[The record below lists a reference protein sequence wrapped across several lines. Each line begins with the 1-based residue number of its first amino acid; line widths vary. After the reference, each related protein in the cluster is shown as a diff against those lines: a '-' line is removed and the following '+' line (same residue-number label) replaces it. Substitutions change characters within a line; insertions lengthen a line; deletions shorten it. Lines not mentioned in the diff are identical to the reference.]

1 MLTLFISNYHGSDGA
16 VRAATLGTERRRAKM
31 APAKKRRK
39 QGQFREWRL
48 YDTFLVAAAAI
59 GCTWY
64 FIRRT
69 DKASTRS
76 VTRTEQRPREIRPG
90 KVQRRSG
97 LFQVWRPL
105 MFFVVAVVAVSIA
118 TYFKI
123 EADPSSGSSQF
134 VSGTPLILDVF
145 VSNPQISLQVNN
157 ANDEL
162 LLPPGAQSVN
172 ATVEIPP
179 HVGGRIL
186 VVSSAPGDVYNSS
199 LSFKK
204 MSPYNNETIPFSQIY
219 ELGFLES
226 GYYVAVIKVKNAED
240 ADLTETISLGN
251 YFIQHLFDKTKDSIY
266 GSLPSI
272 EGINSPQIQSYSPPL
287 LAELNDAHDIR
298 DITPFPTSD
307 LNKPPSQP
315 SSYTTPHGGS
325 PELFWIPKRFSVT
338 ETLGL
343 AAQIFRN
350 NEINYITP
358 PGELI
363 GDTYVWHANTA
374 LEPDFKVSNEDALAN
389 ESNAAFLSGIFFGI
403 AGAALIA
410 LIQEVPKESYRR
422 ISRRSHS

>member
-1 MLTLFISNYHGSDGA
+1 MALPLPRRDHQATRSLPHGSSCFS
-16 VRAATLGTERRRAKM
+16 ATPYATPL
-31 APAKKRRK
+31 PA
-39 QGQFREWRL
+39 
-48 YDTFLVAAAAI
+48 TI
-59 GCTWY
+59 TH
-64 FIRRT
+64 
-69 DKASTRS
+69 
-76 VTRTEQRPREIRPG
+76 RPRQP
-90 KVQRRSG
+90 
-97 LFQVWRPL
+97 P
-105 MFFVVAVVAVSIA
+105 
-118 TYFKI
+118 T
-123 EADPSSGSSQF
+123 
-134 VSGTPLILDVF
+134 
-145 VSNPQISLQVNN
+145 LQ
-157 ANDEL
+157 
-162 LLPPGAQSVN
+162 
-172 ATVEIPP
+172 
-179 HVGGRIL
+179 
-186 VVSSAPGDVYNSS
+186 APC
-199 LSFKK
+199 
-204 MSPYNNETIPFSQIY
+204 
-219 ELGFLES
+219 
-226 GYYVAVIKVKNAED
+226 
-240 ADLTETISLGN
+240 
-251 YFIQHLFDKTKDSIY
+251 DKTKDSIY